1 MIRWLV
7 LLLAIALPA
16 RAEQVVA
23 GLSQSRVS
31 ITANFDGS
39 EILIFGAVRRE
50 SPPPVEP
57 KLEVVIAVTGPPQ
70 PADVRK
76 KSRRFGIWI
85 NTEQLE
91 IDAAPHFYA
100 VATTGPLFDVLSHTE
115 DLRHR
120 VSIPRGIRSIGAP
133 PEIEDSGRF
142 TDALIR
148 IKEAQALYR
157 IDEGAVDL
165 RQDTLFET
173 RVALPANLVEGP
185 YLVRFFL
192 TRGREVIDSH
202 ATVIEVRKV
211 GLERFVYRL
220 AHDQPLLY
228 GFLALLI
235 AGGAGWG
242 ASAAFQ
248 VIRR

>member
-1 MIRWLV
+1 MIRWLF
-7 LLLAIALPA
+7 LLLVLALPT
-16 RAEQVVA
+16 RAEEVVA

-39 EILIFGAVRRE
+39 EILVFGAVRRD
-50 SPPPVEP
+50 SPPPATP
-57 KLEVVIAVTGPPQ
+57 PLEVVIAVTGPPQ

-76 KSRRFGIWI
+76 KNRRFGIWI
-85 NTEQLE
+85 NTEQVE

-100 VATTGPLFDVLSHTE
+100 VATTGPLFEVLSHTE
-115 DLRHR
+115 DLRYR
-120 VSIPRGIRSIGAP
+120 ISIPRGIRSVGAP
-133 PEIEDSGRF
+133 PEIEDAALF

-148 IKEAQALYR
+148 IKAAQALYR
-157 IDEGAVDL
+157 VDEGSVDL

-192 TRGREVIDSH
+192 TRGRQVIDSH
-202 ATVIEVRKV
+202 STVIEVRKV
-211 GLERFVYRL
+211 GLERFLYRL
-220 AHDQPLLY
+220 AYDQPLLY
-228 GFLALLI
+228 GLLALLL

-248 VIRR
+248 AIRR